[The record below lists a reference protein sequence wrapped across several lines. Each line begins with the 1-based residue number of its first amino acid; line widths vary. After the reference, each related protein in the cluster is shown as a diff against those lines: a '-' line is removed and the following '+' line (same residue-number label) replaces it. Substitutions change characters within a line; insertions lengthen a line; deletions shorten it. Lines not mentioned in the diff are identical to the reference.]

1 MIDDTADVSDL
12 PASDARPARTEHGFS
27 TMAIHAGQDP
37 DAASGAVVAPI
48 TLSTTFAQQRIGE
61 HAGYEYSRS
70 GNPNRAALET
80 CIAALERGLHG
91 FAYASGL
98 AAEDN
103 ILHLVRPG
111 ERIILGNDAYGGTFR
126 LIDKLHSRRD
136 VDWVAVDLTD
146 TDALEAALSV
156 MSLRRVAMVWLETP
170 TNPTLS
176 VIDIA
181 AVARVAHRHGVLV
194 VVDNTFATPYLQQPL
209 NLGADIVVHSATK
222 YLGGHS
228 DVIAGL
234 VVVNDHVI
242 ADELRYTQNAAGA
255 VLSPFDSYM
264 LLRGMK
270 TLAVRMQRHCE
281 NAAALATWLE
291 SQPQIETVYY
301 PGLSSHLNHSVACTQ
316 MRQAGGMISVVMRG
330 GEAAARQFVE
340 TTTLFTLAESLGA
353 VESLIEHPAS
363 MTHASASGSPLEVD
377 PALVRLSV
385 GIEDLD
391 DLLEDL
397 KTALQAID

>member
-1 MIDDTADVSDL
+1 MSDTTQG
-12 PASDARPARTEHGFS
+12 ASNTGDETGRTRHGFS

-37 DAASGAVVAPI
+37 DAGSGAVVAPI
-48 TLSTTFAQQRIGE
+48 TLSTTFAQEQIGV

-70 GNPNRAALET
+70 GNPNRNALEL
-80 CIAALERGLHG
+80 CIAALENGQHG

-103 ILHLVRPG
+103 VLHLVQPG

-146 TDALEAALSV
+146 TAALEAALNTMSV
-156 MSLRRVAMVWLETP
+156 RRVAMVWLETP

-209 NLGADIVVHSATK
+209 TFGADIVVHSATK

-228 DVIAGL
+228 DVVAGL
-234 VVVNDHVI
+234 VVVNDTVI

-255 VLSPFDSYM
+255 ILSPFDSYM

-281 NAAALATWLE
+281 NATALATWLE
-291 SQPQIETVYY
+291 TQPQIAAVHY
-301 PGLSSHLNHSVACTQ
+301 PGLASHMNHSVASTQ
-316 MRQAGGMISVVMRG
+316 MRHSGGMISVIMRG
-330 GEAAARQFVE
+330 GEVAARQLVE
-340 TTTLFTLAESLGA
+340 ATRLFTLAESLGA

-391 DLLEDL
+391 DLLDDL
-397 KTALQAID
+397 RTALQTLD